1 MKKNLFYLLLL
12 TCSISLFTA
21 CSSDDDDDVKLPIET
36 DIAGTYKGDLSV
48 VVDNAQMPSVPQRIT
63 ITKSAKGNN
72 QIALSIKDFKFASF
86 NVGDIEVDPCQVKA
100 ISGGYSFEGQ
110 QTLVFAAPL
119 GSCPVTINGTVKGD
133 KVDIQIGVLV
143 AGMNQN
149 VKANFAGTK
158 LAGNESAEAKILTFA
173 FDSELVTQ
181 QPVIDDASGTISF
194 KVKDTATD
202 DQLKLT
208 PVFTISDKATVTPA
222 TGVVQDFSNGKVVTY
237 TVVSENGATVKTYAV
252 SIAGRNQVT
261 FYDFE
266 TWVSAVPEQPE
277 ITFYEPIGWSSSNK
291 GSFML
296 KQMPLEEGGFYADG
310 DVVTQTSDAHG
321 GKSAARIETLDT
333 KGADFGLIKIPR
345 VTTGSLFLGSFEIDD
360 ITNPLS
366 STRFGID
373 YIKKPVSLK
382 GFYKYTPGA
391 IYYTST
397 AANANVATVD
407 GTKTDQ
413 FAIKV
418 VLYTVKNVVTD
429 PEDWSDYL
437 TGVANDDAKYP
448 DNNIYASS
456 RVVAI
461 GSLEGGV
468 QSAWTEF
475 DLKLDYKQPFDST
488 KKYRMTIVCSSSK
501 DGDKFSGAPG
511 SVLTVDDFELIVE

>member
-110 QTLVFAAPL
+110 QTLVLAAPL

-133 KVDIQIGVLV
+133 KVDIQIGVEV
-143 AGMNQN
+143 AALQQN

-194 KVKDTATD
+194 KVEDAATD

-208 PVFTISDKATVTPA
+208 PVFTISDKATVSPA

-252 SIAGRNQVT
+252 SIAGRTNTLKFSFEEWENVPGSLFSNEYDKPQPTAVLATSAEGASMLKVFQVT
-261 FYDFE
+261 D
-266 TWVSAVPEQPE
+266 VPVYK
-277 ITFYEPIGWSSSNK
+277 TDDKVNGN
-291 GSFML
+291 
-296 KQMPLEEGGFYADG
+296 YAIKL
-310 DVVTQTSDAHG
+310 V
-321 GKSAARIETLDT
+321 TLDT
-333 KGADFGLIKIPR
+333 SAKANALVPAITSGSVF
-345 VTTGSLFLGSFEIDD
+345 TGKFEINIEDR
-360 ITNPLS
+360 LS
-366 STRFGID
+366 STKFGVVYD
-373 YIKKPVSLK
+373 RKPLSFK
-382 GFYKYTPGA
+382 GWYKYTPGVKFIDGTDLDNIVEVPNRLDECA
-391 IYYTST
+391 IQAVLYKVNDESETLTGHDINTSDNRVAVAVLKDGTAKNAYTSFDIPFT
-397 AANANVATVD
+397 YLDGKQYEQGAT
-407 GTKTDQ
+407 
-413 FAIKV
+413 
-418 VLYTVKNVVTD
+418 Y
-429 PEDWSDYL
+429 
-437 TGVANDDAKYP
+437 
-448 DNNIYASS
+448 
-456 RVVAI
+456 
-461 GSLEGGV
+461 
-468 QSAWTEF
+468 
-475 DLKLDYKQPFDST
+475 KLA
-488 KKYRMTIVCSSSK
+488 IVCSSSK
-501 DGDKFSGAPG
+501 EGDLFKGAGG
-511 SVLTVDDFELIVE
+511 STLFLDELEIIGE

>member
-21 CSSDDDDDVKLPIET
+21 CSDDDDDVKLPIET
-36 DIAGTYKGDLSV
+36 DLAGTYKGDLSV

-63 ITKSAKGNN
+63 ISKSAKGNN
-72 QIALSIKDFKFASF
+72 QIALSIKDFSFATF

-100 ISGGYSFEGQ
+100 ISGGYSFEGK
-110 QTLVFAAPL
+110 QTLVLAAPL
-119 GSCPVTINGTVKGD
+119 GSCPVTITGTVKGN
-133 KVDIQIGVLV
+133 KVDIQIGVEV
-143 AGMNQN
+143 AGLNQT

-158 LAGNESAEAKILTFA
+158 LAGNENAEAKILTFA

-181 QPVIDDASGTISF
+181 QPVIDDANGTISF
-194 KVKDTATD
+194 KVNDAATD
-202 DQLKLT
+202 EQLKLT
-208 PVFTISDKATVTPA
+208 PVFTISEKATVTPA
-222 TGVVQDFSNGKVVTY
+222 TGVVQDFSNGKSVTY
-237 TVVSENGATVKTYAV
+237 TVMAENGTMKKYVV

-261 FYDFE
+261 SYDFE
-266 TWVSAVPEQPE
+266 TWVAGVPD
-277 ITFYEPIGWSSSNK
+277 EPTISFHDPSGWSSSNK

-296 KQMPLEEGGFYADG
+296 KMMQLTDR

-321 GKSAARIETLDT
+321 GKSVARIETLDSQ
-333 KGADFGLIKIPR
+333 GAEIFGIKVPK
-345 VTTGSLFLGSFEIDD
+345 VTTGSLFLGSFEIDSNN
-360 ITNPLS
+360 TLN
-366 STRFGID
+366 STKFGIN
-373 YIKKPVSLK
+373 YTKKPISLK
-382 GFYKYTPGA
+382 GFFKYTPGA
-391 IYYTST
+391 TYYAST
-397 AANANVATVD
+397 VAAPNVATVD
-407 GTKTDQ
+407 ATKNDQ

-437 TGVANDDAKYP
+437 TGVANDDATYP
-448 DNNIYASS
+448 DNNIYTSS

-461 GSLEGGV
+461 GSLEGGA
-468 QSAWTEF
+468 QSAWKEF
-475 DLKLDYKQPFDST
+475 DLKLEYKQAFDAT